1 MLLFPRSFAV
11 SGNTVSVPNDAEE
24 DGNNTVD
31 MNKIPKRV
39 VLTRED
45 FARKCRMADA
55 RCYYTVQG
63 KTCRDK
69 HILLL
74 GTSHKHFVM
83 RERIVGMSRAT
94 HGTYVHVATPFDEE
108 RLLAVR
114 HEELDL
120 DHDIMCSGLGE
131 GLDLDN
137 MCSEH
142 VVEDDDWGVYY

>member
-1 MLLFPRSFAV
+1 MLSPQSFAV
-11 SGNTVSVPNDAEE
+11 SGNTVSVPDVAE

-31 MNKIPKRV
+31 MNKIPRRV
-39 VLTRED
+39 VLTREE
-45 FARKCRMADA
+45 FARTCRMAYA

-74 GTSHKHFVM
+74 GASHKHFDM
-83 RERIVGMSRAT
+83 RKLIVGMSRAT
-94 HGTYVHVATPFDEE
+94 HGKHVHVATPFDEE

-120 DHDIMCSGLGE
+120 DFDNSGLG
-131 GLDLDN
+131 GR
-137 MCSEH
+137 
-142 VVEDDDWGVYY
+142 G